1 MERQRAHKYFDDIIG
16 YERIEEIL
24 SAPRN
29 IRTEREIEVE
39 RLLDVVYTDMAAALS
54 ERHNIEEN
62 TVQFEEEE
70 EEEFLEIDFELDR
83 LVQELT
89 SRR

>member
-1 MERQRAHKYFDDIIG
+1 MNRKRAHKYFDDIIG
-16 YERIEEIL
+16 YERIEDIL

-29 IRTEREIEVE
+29 MKSEREIEVE
-39 RLLDVVYTDMAAALS
+39 KLLDVVYTDMAAALS
-54 ERHNIEEN
+54 ERPNIEEN
-62 TVQFEEEE
+62 KVQIE
-70 EEEFLEIDFELDR
+70 EEEFLEIDFELDK

>member
-16 YERIEEIL
+16 YERIEDIL

-29 IRTEREIEVE
+29 MKSEREIEVE
-39 RLLDVVYTDMAAALS
+39 KLLDVVYTDMAAALS
-54 ERHNIEEN
+54 ERPNIEEN
-62 TVQFEEEE
+62 TVQIE

>member
-16 YERIEEIL
+16 YERIEDIL

-54 ERHNIEEN
+54 ERSNIEKN
-62 TVQFEEEE
+62 KVQIE
-70 EEEFLEIDFELDR
+70 EEEFLEIDFELDK

>member
-16 YERIEEIL
+16 YERVEGIL

-39 RLLDVVYTDMAAALS
+39 RLLDTVYTNMAAALS
-54 ERHNIEEN
+54 ERPNIEEN
-62 TVQFEEEE
+62 TVHFEEEY
-70 EEEFLEIDFELDR
+70 LDIDLELDR
-83 LVQELT
+83 LVQEFT

>member
-54 ERHNIEEN
+54 ERHNVEEN
-62 TVQFEEEE
+62 KVHFEEEE
-70 EEEFLEIDFELDR
+70 YLDIDLELDR
-83 LVQELT
+83 LVQEFT

>member
-16 YERIEEIL
+16 YERVEDIL

-39 RLLDVVYTDMAAALS
+39 RLLDTVYTDMAAALS
-54 ERHNIEEN
+54 ERPNIEEN

-70 EEEFLEIDFELDR
+70 EYLDIDLELDR

>member
-16 YERIEEIL
+16 YERIEDIL

-29 IRTEREIEVE
+29 MKSEREIEVE
-39 RLLDVVYTDMAAALS
+39 KLLDVVYTDMAAVLS
-54 ERHNIEEN
+54 ERPNIEEN
-62 TVQFEEEE
+62 TVQIE

-83 LVQELT
+83 LIQELT

>member
-1 MERQRAHKYFDDIIG
+1 MNRKRAHKYFDDIIG
-16 YERIEEIL
+16 YERVEDIL

-29 IRTEREIEVE
+29 MKSEREIEVE
-39 RLLDVVYTDMAAALS
+39 KLLDVVYTDMAAALS
-54 ERHNIEEN
+54 ERPNIEEN
-62 TVQFEEEE
+62 KVQIE
-70 EEEFLEIDFELDR
+70 EEEFLEIDFELDK

>member
-1 MERQRAHKYFDDIIG
+1 MNRKRAHKYFDDIIG
-16 YERIEEIL
+16 YERIEDIL

-54 ERHNIEEN
+54 ERPNIEEN
-62 TVQFEEEE
+62 TVQIE

>member
-1 MERQRAHKYFDDIIG
+1 MNRQRAHKYFDDIIG
-16 YERIEEIL
+16 YERIEDIL
-24 SAPRN
+24 SAPRH

-39 RLLDVVYTDMAAALS
+39 KLLDVVYTDMAAALS
-54 ERHNIEEN
+54 ERPNIEEN
-62 TVQFEEEE
+62 TVQIE

>member
-1 MERQRAHKYFDDIIG
+1 MNRKRAHKYFDDIIG
-16 YERIEEIL
+16 YERIEDIL

-29 IRTEREIEVE
+29 MKSEREIEVE
-39 RLLDVVYTDMAAALS
+39 KLLDVVYTDMAAALS
-54 ERHNIEEN
+54 ERPNIEEN
-62 TVQFEEEE
+62 KVQIE

>member
-1 MERQRAHKYFDDIIG
+1 MNRQRAHKYFDDIIG
-16 YERIEEIL
+16 YERIEDIL

-39 RLLDVVYTDMAAALS
+39 KLLDVVYTDMAAALS
-54 ERHNIEEN
+54 ERPNIEEN
-62 TVQFEEEE
+62 TVQIE

>member
-1 MERQRAHKYFDDIIG
+1 MERKRAHKYFDDIIG
-16 YERIEEIL
+16 YERVEDIL

-29 IRTEREIEVE
+29 IRTEKEIEIE
-39 RLLDVVYTDMAAALS
+39 RLLDMVYTDMASALS
-54 ERHNIEEN
+54 ERPNIEEN
-62 TVQFEEEE
+62 TVHFEEEE
-70 EEEFLEIDFELDR
+70 YLDIDLELDR

>member
-54 ERHNIEEN
+54 ERPNIEEN
-62 TVQFEEEE
+62 TIQFEEEE
-70 EEEFLEIDFELDR
+70 EYLDIDLELDN

>member
-1 MERQRAHKYFDDIIG
+1 MNRKRVHKYFDDIIG
-16 YERIEEIL
+16 YERIEDIL

-54 ERHNIEEN
+54 KRPNIEEN
-62 TVQFEEEE
+62 TVQSE

>member
-54 ERHNIEEN
+54 ERPNIEEN
-62 TVQFEEEE
+62 TVHFEEEE
-70 EEEFLEIDFELDR
+70 EYLDIDFELDR

>member
-39 RLLDVVYTDMAAALS
+39 RLLDTVYTDMAAALS
-54 ERHNIEEN
+54 ERPNIEEN
-62 TVQFEEEE
+62 TVYFEEEE
-70 EEEFLEIDFELDR
+70 YLDIDLELDR
-83 LVQELT
+83 LAQEFA

>member
-16 YERIEEIL
+16 YERIEDIL

-39 RLLDVVYTDMAAALS
+39 RLLDAVYTDMAAVLS
-54 ERHNIEEN
+54 ERPNIEEN
-62 TVQFEEEE
+62 TVHFKEEEY
-70 EEEFLEIDFELDR
+70 LDIDFELDK

>member
-16 YERIEEIL
+16 YERIEDIL
-24 SAPRN
+24 SAPRSMKS
-29 IRTEREIEVE
+29 EREIEVE

-54 ERHNIEEN
+54 ERPNIEEN
-62 TVQFEEEE
+62 TVQIE